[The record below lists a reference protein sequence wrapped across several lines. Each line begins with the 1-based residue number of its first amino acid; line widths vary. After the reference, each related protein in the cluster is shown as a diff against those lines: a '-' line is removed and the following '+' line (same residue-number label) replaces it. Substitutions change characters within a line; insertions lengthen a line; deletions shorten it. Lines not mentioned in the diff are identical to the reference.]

1 MHLTAFSCIFLPLYT
16 HLGQA
21 YTIFAARE
29 SFPSS
34 PPSSYPYPTCSS
46 TSMQKNEKNAFFV
59 KFFEMLTSF
68 SSRSAI
74 EAHRLMLGIIKAL
87 NASALPTHSRSSWGP
102 PKITTFAAGNKKMQ
116 NYGQR
121 NEK

>member
-1 MHLTAFSCIFLPLYT
+1 
-16 HLGQA
+16 
-21 YTIFAARE
+21 
-29 SFPSS
+29 
-34 PPSSYPYPTCSS
+34 
-46 TSMQKNEKNAFFV
+46 MQKKSHFLHFFLL
-59 KFFEMLTSF
+59 FFDILTSF

-87 NASALPTHSRSSWGP
+87 NASALPTHSRSSWGT
-102 PKITTFAAGNKKMQ
+102 PKITIFAAENKKMK